1 MGELDT
7 APLWTRPWARRQTG
21 RCSQSSRWWAQEAR
35 SQVLPTPSYISKGTL
50 PTASCSWPC
59 PLPEGRASAVL
70 FNLFFKHLSVPAH
83 GTTAGPKGPI

>member
-1 MGELDT
+1 M
-7 APLWTRPWARRQTG
+7 
-21 RCSQSSRWWAQEAR
+21 
-35 SQVLPTPSYISKGTL
+35 LPTPSYISKGTL

-83 GTTAGPKGPI
+83 GTMAGPKGPI